1 MIQCTLLTTE
11 PELAVVNA
19 QRVTRGRPLVAFC
32 NSWSMRLW
40 EEMIAENHSTLRAV
54 RLRVYLDSCRS
65 DVARQLVRHTKGFI
79 QPYMQSSRPDWTGNE
94 RPPEPYPVGLILD
107 FDPEG
112 WLFLAEQRLC
122 ERAMKETKETVEN
135 IVYAMHDSEIPVFQA
150 LAELSMP
157 PCVKTGMCTQRKGC
171 GRFPYWRVE

>member
-19 QRVTRGRPLVAFC
+19 QRVTRGKPLVAFC
-32 NSWSMRLW
+32 NAWSMRMW
-40 EEMIAENHSTLRAV
+40 EAMIVEGHSTLRTV

-65 DVARQLVRHTKGFI
+65 DVARQLVRHTKGMI

-94 RPPEPYPVGLILD
+94 RPPEPYTVGLILD

-122 ERAMKETKETVEN
+122 ERAMAETKETVEN

-150 LAELSMP
+150 LAELSAP
-157 PCVKTGMCTQRKGC
+157 PCMKTGMCTQRKGC
-171 GRFPYWRVE
+171 GKFPYWKVE